1 MLLPNLKERTTTIN
15 LEPALQEE
23 IRRYALLNNIEKVI
37 LFGSRARD
45 TNSDRS
51 DVDLAV
57 SGGNPRRFHT
67 DLEERA
73 RTLLFFDVVDLNKP
87 HLSPELLKEIE
98 KDGVTIYEKI

>member
-1 MLLPNLKERTTTIN
+1 MNLDTSLKD
-15 LEPALQEE
+15 E
-23 IRRYALLNNIEKVI
+23 ICRYAALNDINKVI

-45 TNSDRS
+45 TNKERS

-57 SGGNPRRFHT
+57 SGGNPRRFHS

-73 RTLLFFDVVDLNKP
+73 RTLLFFDVVDLDNP
-87 HLSPELLKEIE
+87 HLSQELLQEIQ